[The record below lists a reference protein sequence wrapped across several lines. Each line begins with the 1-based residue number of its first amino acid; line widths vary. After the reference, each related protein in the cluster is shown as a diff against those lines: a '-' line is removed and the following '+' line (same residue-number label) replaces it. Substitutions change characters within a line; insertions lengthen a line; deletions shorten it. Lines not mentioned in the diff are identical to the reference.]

1 MKNGSKKLIVA
12 LLTAT
17 IVMTSVQSAFACT
30 GVIVGKKLTKDGS
43 FIFGRTEDYER
54 NRTMRLV
61 THKRGEFKKG
71 SELVDVNNGF
81 RYIHPEDSLKFFS
94 TPDSTKKPKEMEQGV
109 YDAAGYNEMGVGIFC
124 TVSASPSEEI
134 EKVDPFI
141 KDGVNEASMTTF
153 LLAHAKSAKNAIEL
167 LAKTIDEKGASMG
180 DVVAFGDQNEVWYM
194 EIYSGHNYC
203 AIKYPEDKFSVF
215 PNAYWLGGVD
225 FNDKDNVIASKNIV
239 KTAKDAGTYVETE
252 DGLMDLAASYNPKEL
267 ADVNRSRVW
276 SGIRKLDPNSK
287 LTYDEKRF
295 PLLNSLSEGSEKIDI
310 RDALNLFRDRLE
322 GTDYKAGDSKALRQK
337 DNSYKRPIGSINTM
351 QAHIF
356 QIKEGYPKE
365 APGLMWMT
373 LGSPLNIPYV
383 PIFADINDSSEEAK
397 NDAPTYDQ
405 NSYYW
410 VGSSVNDLVS
420 SNRENLGDS
429 TRKKVLEM
437 EDKIFANLPEI
448 EKEWLTLYKEDKEK
462 AAEYST
468 KKTIEMEK
476 EVFKFETKLQDE
488 LSKKSKVDL
497 IEHWAQKPVMYVIDK
512 GYMTG
517 VDNLKFAPSKEITMG
532 EVVTILGRI
541 SNVDIN
547 KYKDVKN
554 DRVEEGKFYTDYM
567 KWALENKL
575 LKDDGKSMIKSDMLT
590 REELSY
596 ILYNYMTKV
605 KKVEYKDAKIEFKDA
620 NEISDWALDS
630 VKLLVSGKV
639 LNGRGNNKFAPK
651 ESLTRAEFA
660 QVIYTIENEK

>member
-1 MKNGSKKLIVA
+1 MKKRTKRIA
-12 LLTAT
+12 TILLTTTLAMAS
-17 IVMTSVQSAFACT
+17 IQSVFACT

-71 SELVDVNNGF
+71 SELIDVNNGF

-134 EKVDPFI
+134 EKADPFI

-153 LLAHAKSAKNAIEL
+153 LLAHAKSAKGAIEL

-180 DVVAFGDQNEVWYM
+180 DVVAFGDQKEVWYM
-194 EIYSGHNYC
+194 EIYSGHQYC

-225 FNDKDNVIASKNIV
+225 FKDKENVIASKNIV
-239 KTAKDAGTYVETE
+239 EVAKKAGTYVETE
-252 DGLMDLAASYNPKEL
+252 DGLMDLAASYSPKEL
-267 ADVNRSRVW
+267 SDTNRSRVW
-276 SGIRKLDPNSK
+276 SGIHKLDPNSK
-287 LTYDEKRF
+287 LSYDEERF
-295 PLLNSLSEGSEKIDI
+295 PLLNSLSEDSEKIDI
-310 RDALNLFRDRLE
+310 RDALNMFRDRFE
-322 GTDYKAGDSKALRQK
+322 GTEYKAGDSKAQRKK
-337 DNSYKRPIGSINTM
+337 DKMYKRPIGSINTM

-356 QIKEGYPKE
+356 QIKDNYPKE

-383 PIFADINDSSEEAK
+383 PIFADINDSSAEAK

-420 SNRENLGDS
+420 SNRENLGES
-429 TRKKVLEM
+429 TRKKVLDV
-437 EDKIFANLPEI
+437 EDKIFAKLPEI
-448 EKEWLTLYKEDKEK
+448 ENEWLKLYKEDKEK

-468 KKTIEMEK
+468 KKTIELEK
-476 EVFKFETKLQDE
+476 EVFQFEKNLQVE

-497 IEHWAQKPVMYVIDK
+497 IEHWAQKPIIYTIDK

-517 VDNLKFAPSKEITMG
+517 IDELSFAPNKEVTRG
-532 EVVTILGRI
+532 ELVTILARL
-541 SNVDIN
+541 SKADLS

-554 DRVEEGKFYTDYM
+554 ERIEENKFYTDSM

-575 LKDDGKSMIKSDMLT
+575 LKDDSKSIIKSDNLN

-605 KKVEYKDAKIEFKDA
+605 KKVEFKSTDINFADAKD
-620 NEISDWALDS
+620 ISDWAKDS
-630 VKLLVSGKV
+630 VSALVSGKI
-639 LNGRGNNKFAPK
+639 LNGRENNKFAPK
-651 ESLTRAEFA
+651 DTLTRAELA
-660 QVIYTIENEK
+660 QIIYTIENAK